1 MVYTRGSKEDYDRFS
16 RVSGDQGW
24 SWNRLIPYM
33 RKVCLFKS
41 DVHVLRAKKN
51 AFQNERFSPPADRTT
66 TERFNP
72 AVHGFDGVNTV
83 SLPGFARGSDTVV
96 IKAASE
102 SKEFPFNIDM
112 NSGNPLGIGNYNL
125 CGALGTSTQF
135 FFSRVDPVNYQ
146 KRLKKQLRY
155 ILPGATIH
163 ESSKFAHHVEY
174 DGHPCCPKWL

>member
-1 MVYTRGSKEDYDRFS
+1 MYSA
-16 RVSGDQGW
+16 
-24 SWNRLIPYM
+24 P
-33 RKVCLFKS
+33 
-41 DVHVLRAKKN
+41 KKT
-51 AFQNERFSPPADRTT
+51 FQNERFSPPADRTT

-125 CGALGTSTQF
+125 CGALGTSTHF
-135 FFSRVDPVNYQ
+135 FFEGGPS
-146 KRLKKQLRY
+146 QL
-155 ILPGATIH
+155 
-163 ESSKFAHHVEY
+163 SKTAQEAAPL
-174 DGHPCCPKWL
+174 HPTWRHNSWVVQICTSC